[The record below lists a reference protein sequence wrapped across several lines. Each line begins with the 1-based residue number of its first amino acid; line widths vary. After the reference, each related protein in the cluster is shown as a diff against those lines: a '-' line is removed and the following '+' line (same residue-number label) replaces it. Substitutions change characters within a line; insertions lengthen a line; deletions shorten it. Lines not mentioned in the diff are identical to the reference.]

1 MEWYLPALIMKHI
14 LKSEKE
20 KLNLKTNLQLKKTL
34 NKMIDVDEIV
44 FKFIKAIINWSFAVM
59 NAKIDSKE
67 KISHIRQFI
76 NALK

>member
-1 MEWYLPALIMKHI
+1 MNNSKLIMEWYLPALIMKHI

-44 FKFIKAIINWSFAVM
+44 FKFIKAIIN
-59 NAKIDSKE
+59 
-67 KISHIRQFI
+67 
-76 NALK
+76 